1 MKIQDGS
8 DQIPK
13 CLVSIITFLNY
24 ADVEKGDTN
33 TVRIMRYI
41 IWEKGIGGALGRQ
54 AKFSL
59 SQRRKDGKNFNRDS
73 GEKAALING

>member
-1 MKIQDGS
+1 
-8 DQIPK
+8 
-13 CLVSIITFLNY
+13 
-24 ADVEKGDTN
+24 
-33 TVRIMRYI
+33 MRYI
-41 IWEKGIGGALGRQ
+41 TWEKGIGGALGRQ